1 MTNQFRV
8 HSTLPRRLEELGLSL
23 ENVLRQAGLPMGL
36 FHQDKILVSTEEF
49 FALYRGIAQANNDPG
64 FGLKLGTEDRVE
76 RYDPIKI
83 AALSARSFRDAVQ
96 RLARY
101 KQLTC
106 PEEIRLVERG
116 NECAVQFVWLL
127 AHEKEPPLLVDVCF
141 AWIIAIAHRGIGRPL
156 SPKRVEFQRAPA
168 HRKIYEAHFRCP
180 VKFKANQN
188 ALVFSKA
195 DIELP
200 FVTYNAELLAIVAPQ
215 LEAELT
221 EQLAQK
227 TFSEQ
232 AKGVLKRLLAGE
244 RPGIQGL
251 ARELHLSTRTLQRRL
266 TEQGISF
273 QRLLEEARREL
284 ARHYLLH
291 SSLELNE
298 TAYLLGYEDAN
309 SFFRAFHHWEGTS
322 PGQWR
327 VLRKNSQPTTQAQ
340 VGAAVKHG
348 KRQSWRRKS
357 VPINALVSVNGVV
370 PGWSANKK

>member
-1 MTNQFRV
+1 MTNRFRV
-8 HSTLPRRLEELGLSL
+8 SSTLPRRLEELGLSP
-23 ENVLRQAGLPMGL
+23 EVVLRQAGLPMGL
-36 FHQDKILVSTEEF
+36 FQEDKILVSTEEF
-49 FALYRGIAQANNDPG
+49 FALYRGIAETSNDPG

-83 AALSARSFRDAVQ
+83 AALSARSFRDAVE

-106 PEEIRLVERG
+106 PEEIRFIERG
-116 NECAVQFVWLL
+116 NECAVQFAWLL

-141 AWIIAIAHRGIGRPL
+141 AWIVAIARRGTGRRL
-156 SPKRVEFQRAPA
+156 NPKRVEFQRAPV
-168 HRKIYEAHFRCP
+168 HREIYEAHFRCP
-180 VKFKANQN
+180 VKFKATQN

-232 AKGVLKRLLAGE
+232 AKGILKRLLAGQ
-244 RPGIQGL
+244 RPGIQDLG
-251 ARELHLSTRTLQRRL
+251 RELHLSTRTLQRRL
-266 TEQGISF
+266 TEQGITF
-273 QRLLEEARREL
+273 QRLLEDARREL

-327 VLRKNSQPTTQAQ
+327 VLQRSSLQTGQAQ
-340 VGAAVKHG
+340 VGAA
-348 KRQSWRRKS
+348 
-357 VPINALVSVNGVV
+357 
-370 PGWSANKK
+370 